1 MFYHSSFFFFSFPF
15 FMKSSFKFFPVF
27 QFWQKFPSPQGGG
40 VMARIYIP
48 VVLVSRMKSNR
59 IIIKDLPKRMLI
71 KEAICRSRKPRM
83 IKILNS
89 RVSKSKP
96 ELTKGWSRSLH
107 YLISPNW
114 SRPKY
119 PRGSNSKPLNFNQK
133 LGWNGFM
140 GLFLNY
146 LSVGTYNILQEPL

>member
-1 MFYHSSFFFFSFPF
+1 MCFITLFFFFFSSLFPF
-15 FMKSSFKFFPVF
+15 FHEILLQILPCFSILTKFSLP
-27 QFWQKFPSPQGGG
+27 PGGG
-40 VMARIYIP
+40 MARIYIP

-119 PRGSNSKPLNFNQK
+119 PRG
-133 LGWNGFM
+133 
-140 GLFLNY
+140 
-146 LSVGTYNILQEPL
+146 